1 MNLKTSGLALGT
13 LSSALGAALATLA
26 LSAVPVQTA
35 EAAGTCAAAWSATQV
50 YTGGNTASE
59 NGINYIANWWT
70 QGNDPATNSGG
81 SGSGQPWTSQGSCT
95 GGGGGTNP
103 PPTDPPP
110 TNPPPAAG

>member
-59 NGINYIANWWT
+59 NGNNYIANWWT
-70 QGNDPATNSGG
+70 QGNDPATSSGG
-81 SGSGQPWTSQGSCT
+81 SGSDKPGDGS
-95 GGGGGTNP
+95 P
-103 PPTDPPP
+103 S
-110 TNPPPAAG
+110 ALAGRV